1 MSWLSRLFRPR
12 ELDNPAGSSGY
23 SRLEVRAEASTWAA
37 RSPSRSWVEVAAT
50 GSMVPTI
57 DSGSILLLEKVT
69 GTDLRVGDIAI
80 YQSAD
85 GKSTICHRVRDVSKS
100 GAVLFTGDN
109 NRGTSP
115 DGWIDSRRIL
125 WRVAGIL
132 YTKR

>member
-1 MSWLSRLFRPR
+1 
-12 ELDNPAGSSGY
+12 
-23 SRLEVRAEASTWAA
+23 
-37 RSPSRSWVEVAAT
+37 
-50 GSMVPTI
+50 MVPTI

-109 NRGTSP
+109 NRGTSS